1 MPIVVKDFIWEETES
16 TVFIDVPL
24 KGVVSNKVD
33 IFSSGQYLKVCKVFS
48 LQYFNCFTSLNV
60 LY

>member
-1 MPIVVKDFIWEETES
+1 MPILVKDFTWEETES

-24 KGVVSNKVD
+24 KGVASNKVD
-33 IFSSGQYLKVCKVFS
+33 IFSAGQYLKVLKAFLVR
-48 LQYFNCFTSLNV
+48 YFNWFISHNV